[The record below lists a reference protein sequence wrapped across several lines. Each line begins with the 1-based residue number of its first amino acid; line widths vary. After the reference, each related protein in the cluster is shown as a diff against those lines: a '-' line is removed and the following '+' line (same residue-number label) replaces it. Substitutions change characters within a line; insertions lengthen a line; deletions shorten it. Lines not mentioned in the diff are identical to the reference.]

1 MGVFYMISLNIMFDI
16 VLVIRPDFFIK
27 LIVQKSCLSIKFL
40 KWVMK
45 IENITIFAYSKTKHI
60 LTHV

>member
-1 MGVFYMISLNIMFDI
+1 MISLNIMFDI
-16 VLVIRPDFFIK
+16 VLVIRSDFFIK

-45 IENITIFAYSKTKHI
+45 IENITIFAYSKTKHMYNFE
-60 LTHV
+60 L